1 MSGYPF
7 LAYFFF
13 QFLCNRG
20 SRQDFVTIY
29 EQEVFS
35 VDVKLFGAVLLDYD
49 IIIIP
54 GSRKGNQIKLGSRTQ
69 IFYYEPNGVINSFT
83 GQVCFYNREGRQD
96 RYLSCRVFLAFNPY
110 L

>member
-1 MSGYPF
+1 MSSYPS
-7 LAYFFF
+7 LIHLFF

-49 IIIIP
+49 II
-54 GSRKGNQIKLGSRTQ
+54 L
-69 IFYYEPNGVINSFT
+69 
-83 GQVCFYNREGRQD
+83 
-96 RYLSCRVFLAFNPY
+96 
-110 L
+110 